1 MAKRKK
7 GRAISGWLA
16 IDKPQG
22 MGSTSVVNRV
32 KRLFDANKVGHGG
45 TLDPM
50 ATGVLP
56 IALGEATKTMPYA
69 LDANKAY
76 EFEVHWGVETDSLD
90 ADGVATRTVDYQ
102 PSEAEILAIIPSFIG
117 PIEQVPPKVSALK
130 VDGQRAYD
138 LAREGEDFELA
149 PRATEVIDLTL
160 LNHGNGRSQFAVSAI
175 KGFYVR
181 ALARDLAYALGT
193 VGHLTALR
201 RVRSGP
207 FVAEDCVPLE
217 FLEDLAHMSSR
228 DAVLMPLDRVL
239 VDIPALDLGIEA
251 AQQLRNGQSVAVF
264 RKSLLDKILSVTGD
278 KLGEQPVV
286 LVKAGEQPVG
296 IGQFEQGRIKP
307 VRLFNL

>member
-7 GRAISGWLA
+7 GRSISGWIA

-22 MGSTSVVNRV
+22 MGSTSVVNRI

-90 ADGVATRTVDYQ
+90 ADGVVTRRVDHQ
-102 PSEAEILAIIPSFIG
+102 PSKAEILAIIPQFIG
-117 PIEQVPPKVSALK
+117 SIDQVPPKVSALK
-130 VDGQRAYD
+130 VDGHRAYD
-138 LAREGEDFELA
+138 LAREGKDFELA
-149 PRATEVIDLTL
+149 TRATQVYDLEL
-160 LNHGNGRSQFAVSAI
+160 LSHSDDRSQFAVSAA

-207 FVAEDCVPLE
+207 FVVEDCVTLE
-217 FLEDLAHMSSR
+217 FLEDLAHMSPR

-264 RKSLLDKILSVTGD
+264 RKSLLDNILSTTGD
-278 KLGEQPVV
+278 TLGEQPVV
-286 LVKAGEQPVG
+286 LVKAGNKPVG
-296 IGQFEQGRIKP
+296 MGQFEKGRIKP